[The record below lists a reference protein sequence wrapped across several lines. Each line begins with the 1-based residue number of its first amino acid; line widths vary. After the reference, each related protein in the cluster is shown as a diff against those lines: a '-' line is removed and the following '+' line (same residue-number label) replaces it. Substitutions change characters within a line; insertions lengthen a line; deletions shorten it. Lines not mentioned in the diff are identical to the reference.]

1 MAFDYFGSEEEKD
14 QGGQAPA
21 QGGGQGQ
28 QLGQESPVV
37 TGAQAK
43 NSGPTASGSFTNLQS
58 YLDANKDLNFGSQVA
73 GRVQGEVDKATT
85 AQNQADTGFRGA
97 VDQGT
102 VKKDNSLLSAVNT
115 DPNSIVS
122 DQNKL
127 SSFDKM
133 RDATYG
139 GPNSLVERADLY
151 NPAQTQTDKAWQVSQ
166 QVGSE
171 GGRKAYLDQQFGSGA
186 GRYDYSSGKQ
196 KLDNLLIA
204 QDPTSKQAFQDVQS
218 KAQGAK
224 NSFGTLQSA
233 LDQYAQQGKA
243 TTLDTRNTTRG
254 TVGLDAQG
262 NWLADNTATP
272 GAMQNTLKGLD
283 QVVAGKQG
291 ELTNAFNTLSGTYGK
306 KNLSQLTPQQLQM
319 MGITDQMKAQNA
331 GYNVGPQAF
340 VGDYAQYAAP
350 YRETAGYLEEYDPR
364 NYITMKQQSDLNRST
379 LADSQTQAKIA
390 ALSRLGAKENSFID
404 PSQAGRMV
412 NQALYTADGQKL
424 TTDALTKQNAAKAE
438 LAARAAQI
446 NTAMNQ
452 GGSIG
457 ADTVKAQGNAIRAK
471 YGLPPL

>member
-1 MAFDYFGSEEEKD
+1 MAFDYFGSEEEQNQGGGSA
-14 QGGQAPA
+14 QGGQAA
-21 QGGGQGQ
+21 K

-37 TGAQAK
+37 TGAQTK
-43 NSGPTASGSFTNLQS
+43 NAGPTASGSFTNLQS

-73 GRVQGEVDKATT
+73 GRVQGEVDKATA
-85 AQNQADTGFRGA
+85 AQNQADSGFRGL

-102 VKKDNSLLSAVNT
+102 VKKDNDLLSAVNSN
-115 DPNSIVS
+115 PNSIVS

-127 SSFDKM
+127 STFDKM

-139 GPNSLVERADLY
+139 GPNSLVEKADLY

-171 GGRKAYLDQQFGSGA
+171 GGRKAYLDQQYGSGA

-204 QDPTSKQAFQDVQS
+204 QDPTSKQAFQNVQAN
-218 KAQGAK
+218 AQGAK
-224 NSFGTLQSA
+224 NAFSTLQSA

-243 TTLDTRNTTRG
+243 TTADTRSATRAA
-254 TVGLDAQG
+254 VGLDANG

-283 QVVAGKQG
+283 QTVAAKQA

-306 KNLSQLTPQQLQM
+306 KNLNDLTPQQLQM
-319 MGITDQMKAQNA
+319 LGITDQIKAQNT
-331 GYNVGPQAF
+331 GYDVGPSGF
-340 VGDYAQYAAP
+340 VGSYAPYAAP
-350 YRETAGYLEEYDPR
+350 YREQAGYLEEYDPR

-379 LADSQTQAKIA
+379 LADDQMQAKIA

-424 TTDALTKQNAAKAE
+424 SSDALTRQNQAKAE
-438 LAARAAQI
+438 LAARAAEI
-446 NTAMNQ
+446 NAVMNR
-452 GGSIG
+452 GGLVS